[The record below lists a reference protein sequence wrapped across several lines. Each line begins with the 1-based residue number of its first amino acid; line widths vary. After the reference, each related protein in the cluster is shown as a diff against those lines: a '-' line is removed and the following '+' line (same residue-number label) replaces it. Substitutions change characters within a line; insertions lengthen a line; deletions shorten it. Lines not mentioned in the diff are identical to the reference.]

1 MISNLMR
8 IRALTSK
15 KNSECVV
22 FCRYDYFMNLNQEP
36 KIIEYNLFSV
46 SMSAHTENFQ
56 KAKSLS
62 DLKNKKKYVKNQPN
76 KCLARGIDQL
86 Y

>member
-8 IRALTSK
+8 IRALASK
-15 KNSECVV
+15 KINEGVV

-56 KAKSLS
+56 KAKSLC
-62 DLKNKKKYVKNQPN
+62 DL
-76 KCLARGIDQL
+76 
-86 Y
+86 